1 MKLVISPAK
10 SLDLESKIPTT
21 SFSEPL
27 FAEKSAE
34 LNGLLKKKTPSEISA
49 LMHISDKLG
58 QLNYDRNQS
67 WNLPFNPGNARQ
79 AIYTFSGDVYK
90 GLDVYSL
97 PVEKIELMQNTVLI
111 LSGLYGVLRPL
122 DLMQAYRLEMGT
134 KMPVG
139 DHKNLY
145 GFWKQ
150 SLTEMLNNSIAND
163 EVFVNL
169 ASNEYFKAI
178 DTKALKVPVINITF
192 KEFKNDTY
200 KTIAIFSKLA
210 RGLMTRYIID
220 NNAQSVDDL
229 KGFNTNGYGLS
240 EQMSSSNELVFTR

>member
-21 SFSEPL
+21 SFSEL
-27 FAEKSAE
+27 SFAEKSAE
-34 LNGLLKKKTPSEISA
+34 LNVLLKKKSPSEIST

-58 QLNYDRNQS
+58 QLNYERNQS
-67 WNLPFNPGNARQ
+67 WSLPFNLGNARQ

-90 GLDVYSL
+90 GLDVYNL
-97 PVEKIELMQNTVLI
+97 PVEKIKLMQNTVLI
-111 LSGLYGVLRPL
+111 LSGLYGVLKPL

-150 SLTEMLNNSIAND
+150 SVTEMLNKSIADD

-178 DTKALKVPVINITF
+178 DTKSLKVPVINIAF
-192 KEFKNDTY
+192 KEFKNDSY

-220 NNAQSVDDL
+220 KNAQSVDDL
-229 KGFNTNGYGLS
+229 KGFNTNGYGFS
-240 EQMSSSNELVFTR
+240 EQMSSPNELVFTR

>member
-1 MKLVISPAK
+1 
-10 SLDLESKIPTT
+10 
-21 SFSEPL
+21 
-27 FAEKSAE
+27 
-34 LNGLLKKKTPSEISA
+34 
-49 LMHISDKLG
+49 
-58 QLNYDRNQS
+58 
-67 WNLPFNPGNARQ
+67 
-79 AIYTFSGDVYK
+79 
-90 GLDVYSL
+90 
-97 PVEKIELMQNTVLI
+97 
-111 LSGLYGVLRPL
+111 
-122 DLMQAYRLEMGT
+122 MQAYRLEMGT

-139 DHKNLY
+139 NHKNLY

-150 SLTEMLNNSIAND
+150 SVTEMLNNSIADD

-178 DTKALKVPVINITF
+178 DTKALKVPVINISF

-210 RGLMTRYIID
+210 RGLMTRYILD

-229 KGFNTNGYGLS
+229 KGFNTNGYGFS

>member
-58 QLNYDRNQS
+58 QLNYDRNQFEFT
-67 WNLPFNPGNARQ
+67 FNPGNARQ

-97 PVEKIELMQNTVLI
+97 PSEK
-111 LSGLYGVLRPL
+111 
-122 DLMQAYRLEMGT
+122 
-134 KMPVG
+134 
-139 DHKNLY
+139 
-145 GFWKQ
+145 
-150 SLTEMLNNSIAND
+150 
-163 EVFVNL
+163 
-169 ASNEYFKAI
+169 
-178 DTKALKVPVINITF
+178 
-192 KEFKNDTY
+192 
-200 KTIAIFSKLA
+200 
-210 RGLMTRYIID
+210 
-220 NNAQSVDDL
+220 
-229 KGFNTNGYGLS
+229 
-240 EQMSSSNELVFTR
+240 

>member
-1 MKLVISPAK
+1 
-10 SLDLESKIPTT
+10 
-21 SFSEPL
+21 
-27 FAEKSAE
+27 
-34 LNGLLKKKTPSEISA
+34 
-49 LMHISDKLG
+49 
-58 QLNYDRNQS
+58 
-67 WNLPFNPGNARQ
+67 
-79 AIYTFSGDVYK
+79 
-90 GLDVYSL
+90 
-97 PVEKIELMQNTVLI
+97 MQNTVLI
-111 LSGLYGVLRPL
+111 LSGLYGVLKPL

-150 SLTEMLNNSIAND
+150 SVTEMLNNSIAND

-178 DTKALKVPVINITF
+178 DTKTLKVLVINVAF
-192 KEFKNDTY
+192 KEFKNDSY

-229 KGFNTNGYGLS
+229 KGFNINGYGFS

>member
-1 MKLVISPAK
+1 MK
-10 SLDLESKIPTT
+10 
-21 SFSEPL
+21 
-27 FAEKSAE
+27 
-34 LNGLLKKKTPSEISA
+34 
-49 LMHISDKLG
+49 
-58 QLNYDRNQS
+58 
-67 WNLPFNPGNARQ
+67 
-79 AIYTFSGDVYK
+79 
-90 GLDVYSL
+90 
-97 PVEKIELMQNTVLI
+97 NTVLI

-150 SLTEMLNNSIAND
+150 SVTEMLNNSIADD

-169 ASNEYFKAI
+169 ASNEYFKVI
-178 DTKALKVPVINITF
+178 DTKALKVPVIDITF

-229 KGFNTNGYGLS
+229 KGFNTNGYGFS

>member
-58 QLNYDRNQS
+58 QLNYERNQS

-111 LSGLYGVLRPL
+111 LSLI
-122 DLMQAYRLEMGT
+122 
-134 KMPVG
+134 
-139 DHKNLY
+139 H
-145 GFWKQ
+145 
-150 SLTEMLNNSIAND
+150 I
-163 EVFVNL
+163 
-169 ASNEYFKAI
+169 
-178 DTKALKVPVINITF
+178 
-192 KEFKNDTY
+192 
-200 KTIAIFSKLA
+200 
-210 RGLMTRYIID
+210 
-220 NNAQSVDDL
+220 
-229 KGFNTNGYGLS
+229 
-240 EQMSSSNELVFTR
+240 